1 MIIDLNDDNYIIF
14 AAKAYEKP
22 SVVQSE
28 FEEDLNRISYIKRLL
43 SKYYS
48 SGQLKERLL
57 LNHIVIFLNVFG
69 IVPGNRLLFLK
80 LDKMDWTV
88 IKPFLVFIDS
98 LPPVIENIRGKD
110 IPTDVIPLDKKVIE
124 ALRQINNGK

>member
-1 MIIDLNDDNYIIF
+1 MIVDLTDENYIIF

-22 SVVQSE
+22 SAIQSE

-57 LNHIVIFLNVFG
+57 LNHLMIFLNVFG
-69 IVPGNRLLFLK
+69 ITAGTRLLFLK
-80 LDKMDWTV
+80 LDGKDWTV
-88 IKPFLVFIDS
+88 IKPFLVFLNS
-98 LPPVIENIRGKD
+98 LPTQIEMIRGKTIETDD
-110 IPTDVIPLDKKVIE
+110 IRLDKKAID
-124 ALRQINNGK
+124 ALRAIK